1 MYKDRCKSARGG
13 FYARGVFIGQI
24 MKKLWAFLFLSV
36 WSLPAAGWG
45 LFNTFPQEA
54 DRLDSYR
61 YFLIYPLLQGKQA
74 LNVCVTLEDYP
85 EYRNE
90 ADVKQFLLDAEQKAF
105 DAWFSGT
112 RQVLQNS
119 GRTQE
124 FADVLAVLP
133 QRVQL
138 NLVNPNSQTC
148 DGLSY
153 DLLIT
158 GSDRNE
164 MIGATSQM
172 VAQGTARPSLRGGN
186 AWQIMLPTQ
195 GISKELYL
203 ESLPKDEIRAIPV
216 MARPH
221 TENVALHETGHL
233 LGLADQYRVSG
244 APGGTNAHAQYS
256 LLNFEN
262 IFALRSAMRESGG
275 SALAFSC
282 DDAEGLI
289 HAADFILRAEGKK
302 SPRLQNGWADLC
314 GRNYVYINGLPV
326 RAKDAAS
333 AKRDR
338 DEFAAWAAA
347 GYESASKPAFARSAE
362 EQQSRAKQQ
371 LVNMLSQ
378 YSNTSDLKRELE
390 LKSSS
395 LRAELDYARKDPSY
409 LTRQEI
415 QEKTAELARIQ
426 QQLQGVTA
434 EYDSLQTQRQQA
446 KARGLLPSGYVAA
459 PPASYGGASAVPSVP
474 DGASVV
480 PAAQQPVSS
489 AKTQA
494 KADLDGFIRQ
504 YGDSLRAILSKRRS
518 GQTLNSSEAALY
530 RQFEELHAKYKSQ
543 P

>member
-24 MKKLWAFLFLSV
+24 MKKLWALLFLSV

-61 YFLIYPLLQGKQA
+61 YFLIYPLLQGKHA
-74 LNVCVTLEDYP
+74 LNVCVTLENYP

-138 NLVNPNSQTC
+138 NLVNPGAQKC

-158 GSDRNE
+158 GSDRNV
-164 MIGATSQM
+164 MLGATSQL
-172 VAQGTARPSLRGGN
+172 VSQGTASPSLRGGN

-195 GISKELYL
+195 DISKELYQQ
-203 ESLPKDEIRAIPV
+203 SLPNDEIRVISLS
-216 MARPH
+216 ARAH

-233 LGLADQYRVSG
+233 LGLADQYRTDDPS
-244 APGGTNAHAQYS
+244 GTNAHAQYS

-326 RAKDAAS
+326 RAKDAAA

-347 GYESASKPAFARSAE
+347 GYESASKPAFASSAE

-395 LRAELDYARKDPSY
+395 LRDELDYARKDPSY

-459 PPASYGGASAVPSVP
+459 PPASYGGASAVPSVL
-474 DGASVV
+474 DGASVA

>member
-1 MYKDRCKSARGG
+1 
-13 FYARGVFIGQI
+13 
-24 MKKLWAFLFLSV
+24 MKKLWTLLFLSV

-90 ADVKQFLLDAEQKAF
+90 ADVKQFLFEAEQKAF
-105 DAWFSGT
+105 DAWLSGT

-138 NLVNPNSQTC
+138 NLVNPGAQKC

-153 DLLIT
+153 DLLIK
-158 GSDRNE
+158 GSDRNV
-164 MIGATSQM
+164 MLGATSQM
-172 VAQGTARPSLRGGN
+172 VSQGTASPSLRGGN

-195 GISKELYL
+195 DISKELYL

-338 DEFAAWAAA
+338 DEFASWAAA
-347 GYESASKPAFARSAE
+347 GYAPASKPAFARSAE
-362 EQQSRAKQQ
+362 EQQSRAKQK

-395 LRAELDYARKDPSY
+395 LRDELDYARKDPSY